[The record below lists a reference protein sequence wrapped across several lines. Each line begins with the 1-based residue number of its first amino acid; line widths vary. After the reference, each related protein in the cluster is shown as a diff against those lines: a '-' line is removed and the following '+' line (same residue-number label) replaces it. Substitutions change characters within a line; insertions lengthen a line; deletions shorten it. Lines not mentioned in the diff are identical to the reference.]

1 MIVLLI
7 SEIRHK
13 REEVKEDLT
22 EEDLDNIIDIELSE
36 TETMWLLDLPS
47 ICVSHDSDEAPAVR
61 DQNDRYQ
68 QVGLHISF
76 HNNICQIKFFVGQAR
91 QTWLKFLTDNCHIK
105 KYLGLRYIFCYILAN
120 ILETTTLI

>member
-1 MIVLLI
+1 MKCEYCIMLCII

-13 REEVKEDLT
+13 REDVKEELT

-36 TETMWLLDLPS
+36 TETIWLLDLPS

-68 QVGLHISF
+68 EVCLYTRNSMCTKRSNALLSLH
-76 HNNICQIKFFVGQAR
+76 
-91 QTWLKFLTDNCHIK
+91 
-105 KYLGLRYIFCYILAN
+105 
-120 ILETTTLI
+120 